1 MKNYQFLGVTMSNL
15 LLFSLLF
22 TAEAKKNKGG
32 DEAKTVEAPVAE
44 VKKETKAG
52 NVPDDK
58 TSAKFAA
65 KLLETT
71 GRNFSP
77 NAEGLQYKAITFSA
91 DNTFTAQ
98 AALVVMD
105 EEMECTESGTWDMD
119 PAKSNTIANMSWN
132 ITATDCPTREAGSL
146 RVEVELVDS
155 ESGMFTKFR

>member
-1 MKNYQFLGVTMSNL
+1 MSNL

-22 TAEAKKNKGG
+22 TAEAKKNKGA
-32 DEAKTVEAPVAE
+32 DDTKSAEAPAAE
-44 VKKETKAG
+44 TQSETTTS

-58 TSAKFAA
+58 TSKKFAA

-77 NAEGLQYKAITFSA
+77 NAEGLEYKELVFNA
-91 DNTFTAQ
+91 DNTFVAK
-98 AALVVMD
+98 AALVVME
-105 EEMECTESGTWDMD
+105 EEMECAESGTWDMD
-119 PAKSNTIANMSWN
+119 PAKSATIANMSWN
-132 ITATDCPTREAGSL
+132 ITKTDCPTREATSL

>member
-1 MKNYQFLGVTMSNL
+1 MSNL

-22 TAEAKKNKGG
+22 TAEAKKSKGG
-32 DEAKTVEAPVAE
+32 DDVKSSDAPVAE
-44 VKKETKAG
+44 VKKATKAA
-52 NVPDDK
+52 NVPSDK

-65 KLLETT
+65 KLLQTT

-77 NAEGLQYKAITFSA
+77 NAEGLEYKELSFNA
-91 DNTFTAQ
+91 DNTFVAK
-98 AALVVMD
+98 AALVIME

-119 PAKSNTIANMSWN
+119 PAKSATIANMSWN
-132 ITATDCPTREAGSL
+132 ITATDCPTREVTSL